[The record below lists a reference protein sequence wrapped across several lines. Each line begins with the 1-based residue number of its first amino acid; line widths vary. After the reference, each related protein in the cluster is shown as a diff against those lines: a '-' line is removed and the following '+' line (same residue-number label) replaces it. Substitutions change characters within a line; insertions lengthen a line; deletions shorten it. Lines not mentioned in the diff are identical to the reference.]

1 MKKLYPIILVLFVTL
16 NLQAQSPQKM
26 SYQAVVRNSSNAL
39 VISGPVGMRISIL
52 QGTAN
57 GTAVYVETHALTT
70 NANGLVSLEIGG
82 GTPFTGTL
90 STINWSSGPYF
101 IKTETDPQGGSSYT
115 ISGTTQFLSVPYALH
130 AKTAE
135 SISGTITETDPVFG
149 AAPASSISGSD
160 ISIWNSSFAWGN
172 HALAGYLMSEV
183 DGVIGNEINN
193 VSNTTLIRSGSGTAP
208 SPFTV
213 GLNLSNINT
222 WTAPQTFSSATS
234 FQGDVDFTGNI
245 LKNGTTFT
253 IDWINISGKP
263 VFMPVATSGD
273 FNDLSNKPVTDGSET
288 KLTAGNNVSVTGT
301 GTNGSPYVI
310 NSIPTH
316 YAGELFG
323 GGVVF
328 YVDQTGNHGLI
339 CSMTNLSAGSAWSNV
354 YSLIGPTAQSEW
366 NSEGNTSAIMS
377 QAGYTGGASSLCD
390 AYINPDYGTGTFSDW
405 YLPAFDILNLIYNTR
420 GLINK
425 TLDSDGNAGTTG
437 ITRNIYWSSTEGG
450 PTHAWVLDFTV
461 ADPIFFWKNS
471 LGYVRAIRAF

>member
-1 MKKLYPIILVLFVTL
+1 MKKSYPIISLLFVAL

-52 QGTAN
+52 QGNPN
-57 GTAVYVETHALTT
+57 GIAVYVETHVLTT
-70 NANGLVSLEIGG
+70 NENGLVSLEIGG
-82 GTPFTGTL
+82 GTSVAGTI

-135 SISGTITETDPVFG
+135 SISGTITESDPVFG
-149 AAPASSISGSD
+149 TAPASSISSSD
-160 ISIWNSSFAWGN
+160 INKWNSSFGWGN
-172 HALAGYLMSEV
+172 HSNAGYLISEV

-193 VSNTTLIRSGSGTAP
+193 VSNSTLIRTGTGTAE

-213 GLNLSNINT
+213 GLNLANINT
-222 WTAPQTFSSATS
+222 WTAQQTFNSGTS
-234 FQGDVDFTGNI
+234 FHGDVDFTGSI
-245 LKNGTTFT
+245 LKNGSTFN
-253 IDWINISGKP
+253 IDWINVTSKP
-263 VFMPVATSGD
+263 SFMPVATSGD

-301 GTNGSPYVI
+301 GTSGSPYVI
-310 NSIPTH
+310 NSVPTH

-339 CSMTNLSAGSAWSNV
+339 CSMTDLSTGSAWSNV
-354 YSLIGPTAQSEW
+354 STLIGATAQSDW
-366 NSEGNTSAIMS
+366 NSQGNTSAIIS
-377 QAGYTGGASSLCD
+377 QIGYTGGSASLCD
-390 AYINPDYGTGTFSDW
+390 GYTNPDYGTGTFSDW
-405 YLPAFDILNLIYNTR
+405 YLPAFDILNLLYNTR
-420 GLINK
+420 GLVNK
-425 TLDSDGNAGTTG
+425 AIDSDGNAGTTA
-437 ITRNIYWSSTEGG
+437 ITKNNYWSSTEGG
-450 PTHAWVLDFTV
+450 PTHAWILDFAV
-461 ADPIFFWKNS
+461 ANPIFFWKYDP
-471 LGYVRAIRAF
+471 GYVRAIRAF